1 MILSK
6 RNTRGL
12 STALLVAVCIGC
24 GSSAPFEYIPV
35 SGQLTYEDGSS
46 IPAPGMKLQFEPL
59 DAPVVEGFHARTATA
74 NLNAEGKFNEATSYK
89 FGDGLIPGKHKVAIG
104 YANDKA
110 GKLLVPMSATNLG
123 STEIIVDTAN
133 LPLEIKVPK
142 P

>member
-1 MILSK
+1 MILSA
-6 RNTRGL
+6 L
-12 STALLVAVCIGC
+12 STRVFYTVLLVAVCVGC
-24 GSSAPFEYIPV
+24 GGSAPFEYIPV
-35 SGQLTYEDGSS
+35 SGQLTYDDGSS

-74 NLNAEGKFNEATSYK
+74 DLNAEGEFNEATSYK
-89 FGDGLIPGKHKVAIG
+89 YGDGLIPGKHKVAIG

-110 GKLLVPMSATNLG
+110 GNLLVPKSATNLG

-133 LPLEIKVPK
+133 LPLDIKVPK